1 MNERISTNNHLIGKL
16 TKLITSHA
24 SCQSANR
31 LQTRSLAGPGSLG
44 RGSPTPPNAPEPRCV
59 CYVCLFDMFGVGG
72 ECKNGA
78 TVVCWA
84 KVGDGDVDGGLVE
97 CCL

>member
-1 MNERISTNNHLIGKL
+1 MFF
-16 TKLITSHA
+16 
-24 SCQSANR
+24 
-31 LQTRSLAGPGSLG
+31 
-44 RGSPTPPNAPEPRCV
+44 
-59 CYVCLFDMFGVGG
+59 VCLFVCLFVMFGVGD